1 MSYSAER
8 ARVSRHG
15 EGRWDLGFPSAIM
28 AGYDLQGFNRRPDW
42 WLRFP
47 FAIGFDLK
55 SNEAAAVLLRK
66 GLELLGN
73 RVHSVVACFRESKVD
88 DVLREEVVVAQAA
101 GRAMDIQ
108 GFVGLHILGGEL
120 EQFAAVRASQQ
131 DEAVVVARYLISK
144 RVSSKRPPLV
154 RCIRFAF
161 YFANWKS
168 LQLRGCVLRS
178 IPMRLR
184 GVDRGAADA

>member
-1 MSYSAER
+1 
-8 ARVSRHG
+8 
-15 EGRWDLGFPSAIM
+15 M

-47 FAIGFDLK
+47 FAIGFDLE
-55 SNEAAAVLLRK
+55 SNEAAAVLLCK

-88 DVLREEVVVAQAA
+88 DVLREEAVGAQAA
-101 GRAMDIQ
+101 GRATDIQ

-131 DEAVVVARYLISK
+131 DEAVVVARYPDFEARLFQAAS
-144 RVSSKRPPLV
+144 
-154 RCIRFAF
+154 FG
-161 YFANWKS
+161 S
-168 LQLRGCVLRS
+168 LHTFRILLRKLEES
-178 IPMRLR
+178 T
-184 GVDRGAADA
+184 A